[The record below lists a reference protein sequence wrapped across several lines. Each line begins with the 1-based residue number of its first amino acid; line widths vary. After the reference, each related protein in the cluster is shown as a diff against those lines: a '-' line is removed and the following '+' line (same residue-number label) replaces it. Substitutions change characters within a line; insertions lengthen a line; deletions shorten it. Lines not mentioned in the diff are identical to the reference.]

1 MARLG
6 GERRSQVPW
15 LRALAAGCLAARL
28 GGERR
33 SQVPSLCTLADG
45 RLRLVHTFRARLL
58 RWGSIADSFQ
68 HAPEAGGGAA
78 GDGHHVAGAEK
89 R

>member
-15 LRALAAGCLAARL
+15 LRALADGCLAARPL
-28 GGERR
+28 GE
-33 SQVPSLCTLADG
+33 DG
-45 RLRLVHTFRARLL
+45 HFRLVHIFRARLL